1 MSRAKK
7 KILLYVG
14 TCVAA
19 ALALAVYF
27 IFFSAGKEVE
37 TVEVKQGLI
46 ARTVEDDGYV
56 QPVNDYKVYAT
67 QNVKV
72 TGTPVSNGQAVQR
85 GQVLVT
91 MENLDLSIQI
101 NDARSQLSQA
111 AANAGAAKASLE
123 RSRLELKDAMD
134 NLTRTEELFRAG
146 AATRAEYEKAQL
158 QVDTARQNISEQSS
172 QLDSIQ
178 ARMAGLEDL
187 LGRLNA
193 KEQELVIKSPV
204 KGIVL
209 DIPVKKDQVLSP
221 GALLADVAPPDQWE
235 IKADILSDDLAEV
248 KEGQKVTI
256 TAPVLGAKV
265 LTGEVKKIYPRA
277 EEKKSALG
285 VLQRRVPVLITLSDP
300 ANLKP
305 GYEVQVAI
313 ETLVKENVLVLPR
326 ESVHTTRD
334 GSKEVM
340 AVVNNRIQRLS
351 VETGLSGRDSI
362 EITKGLKA
370 GDRVVRDATQDLAEK
385 TKVKPV
391 ENIN

>member
-7 KILLYVG
+7 KTLLYVG
-14 TCVAA
+14 ACVAA
-19 ALALAVYF
+19 ALALTVYF

-72 TGTPVSNGQAVQR
+72 TGTPVSNGQAVQW
-85 GQVLVT
+85 GQILAT

-146 AATRAEYEKAQL
+146 AATRTEYEKAQL

-178 ARMAGLEDL
+178 ARTAGLEDL

-256 TAPVLGAKV
+256 TAPVLGARV

-277 EEKKSALG
+277 EEKQSALG
-285 VLQRRVPVLITLSDP
+285 VLQRRVPVLVALSDP

-326 ESVHTTRD
+326 ESVRTTKD
-334 GSKEVM
+334 GRKEVM

-362 EITKGLKA
+362 EITKGLNA

-391 ENIN
+391 ENII